1 MYFVYSLCTTL
12 SLEWEPDLIAISA
25 LYLSCRLLKFEVTS
39 WMDKPDDY
47 TGKWYTFFVNDVNL
61 SIIESKFLICVD
73 MVCLFCH
80 MLTIEMPFSG
90 MELPIFTLVCVRWKF
105 L

>member
-1 MYFVYSLCTTL
+1 MYSLCTTL

-61 SIIESKFLICVD
+61 GIIESKFLSDVLMWFVVSAIDELIYLLRKRIPSPPVD
-73 MVCLFCH
+73 S
-80 MLTIEMPFSG
+80 I
-90 MELPIFTLVCVRWKF
+90 
-105 L
+105 